1 MGHKVKNLF
10 KSAIIKNTIRREE
23 MTKKSLNISHQKR
36 LINSHSEIK
45 PNESRTSTEKP
56 YINSSGIEMLP
67 SWLYSK
73 IFRLTTRPEPHK
85 NRELVSSKHLEE
97 QKLAGRIS
105 DAFPLIKEFD
115 SLLIDGSSIAE
126 HFWKIGSSQ
135 ANPYIELAKGFV
147 VDDLPETPSN
157 WILQEG
163 WTRYKKDIKPE
174 KVEFPKEKILCFDV
188 ETMHND
194 SNYSLIACAVSPEAW
209 YAWVSPKLIEHK
221 QEVEKSK
228 NNNAADSKDNEN
240 LTTNNK
246 NNNKKKK
253 IEDIFRSSNKVG
265 SLIPMGNMP
274 DTRRIIIGHNVGYD
288 RARILEEYSYKHSG
302 IKFIDTMSLH
312 IAVNGLSSN
321 QRSTWIKYKKAIIED
336 DNDYLDSAREFKP
349 IYDVSSINSL
359 QDVYRLHYGEGLD
372 KSSKDFFI
380 KGTLDDIIDPENFQK
395 IITYCANDVIAT
407 HKIYCKVL
415 PQFLD
420 VCPHPVS
427 FAGMLQMGNMF
438 LTTSNDW
445 NDYINKAETMF
456 QKKCKDL
463 HDSLTSLAEDTLKEG
478 TSNPEKIKDDFFL
491 KQLDW
496 ACPTSNK
503 VRKLPTHPNWYR
515 DIYNTKTNELKIT
528 SRMRIAP
535 LLLKLKWNDFPL
547 YYSKKYGWTY
557 RVPIENTTYVTKAK
571 PCVFRE
577 EKKESSSVVQQE
589 NQIDLRN
596 MEHLTEEHNEA
607 EKSNKTENN
616 KTKKVVEEDEK
627 LADDKDGVYYRIPHK
642 DGDEHRCETPFAKH
656 YINDFEKEVLS
667 SEYSMGKNAIQMS
680 VNCSYWISCRERIIS
695 QMVTVAMGTVT
706 RRAVEKTWMTASNV
720 KENRIG
726 SELKAL
732 IQAPEGYKIVGADV
746 DSEEL
751 WISSLIGDSQ
761 FGFHGSTAMGWMT
774 LQGTKAE
781 GTDMHS
787 RTAQILKIS
796 RSDAKVFNY
805 GRIYG
810 AGLKFASQLLR
821 QFNEDII
828 EEEATERATE
838 LYEHTKGKRFYS
850 KDYKELK
857 RRFLNYDYF
866 WYGGSESYMFN
877 SLENIAISESPR
889 TPVLKCGITEAL
901 NMKVVKKGYMTSRIN
916 WVVQSS
922 GVDYL
927 HLLLVSMEYLIT
939 KYKIN
944 ARFMI
949 SVHDEIRFLVEEK
962 DSYRAALALQISNL
976 WTRSMFSYM
985 LGIMDLPSSV
995 AFFSGV
1001 DIDHVLRKEVEMKC
1015 KTISYDAEVKDGESL
1030 TIQELLEKITTL
1042 GEETTSSD
1050 DINDD
1055 GYIKQINNINNSEL
1069 LKPCDTFID
1078 DTFLEIQSLSND
1090 KDVLAKMRNTEHL
1103 NAYSNY
1109 SRAKERL
1116 DNFSSK
1122 RQARY

>member
-1 MGHKVKNLF
+1 
-10 KSAIIKNTIRREE
+10 
-23 MTKKSLNISHQKR
+23 
-36 LINSHSEIK
+36 
-45 PNESRTSTEKP
+45 
-56 YINSSGIEMLP
+56 MLP

-105 DAFPLIKEFD
+105 DTFPLIKEFD

-188 ETMHND
+188 ETMHNV

-265 SLIPMGNMP
+265 SLIPM
-274 DTRRIIIGHNVGYD
+274 
-288 RARILEEYSYKHSG
+288 EEYSYKHSG

-359 QDVYRLHYGEGLD
+359 QDVYRLHYGEELD

-456 QKKCKDL
+456 QEKCKDL
-463 HDSLTSLAEDTLKEG
+463 NDSLTSLAEDTLKEG

-496 ACPTSNK
+496 TCPTSNK
-503 VRKLPTHPNWYR
+503 VRKLPTYPNWYR

-577 EKKESSSVVQQE
+577 EKKESSSVVQQG

-616 KTKKVVEEDEK
+616 KTKKVVEEDKK
-627 LADDKDGVYYRIPHK
+627 LADDKYGVYYRIPHK

-695 QMVTVAMGTVT
+695 QMVVYEDHPEIKDMGFKKCTVAMGTVT

-1042 GEETTSSD
+1042 GEETTS
-1050 DINDD
+1050 N
-1055 GYIKQINNINNSEL
+1055 
-1069 LKPCDTFID
+1069 